1 MFRHACELFGVAE
14 ALPFPESLCHRCAH
28 VRIVESGKGSVF
40 LMCQEPSLPKYG
52 PQPVRSCRGFSPSSD
67 GSGTK

>member
-1 MFRHACELFGVAE
+1 MFRHACELFLVAE

-40 LMCQEPSLPKYG
+40 LMCREPSLPKYG
-52 PQPVRSCRGFSPSSD
+52 PQPVRSCRGFSPPD
-67 GSGTK
+67 GGARTK